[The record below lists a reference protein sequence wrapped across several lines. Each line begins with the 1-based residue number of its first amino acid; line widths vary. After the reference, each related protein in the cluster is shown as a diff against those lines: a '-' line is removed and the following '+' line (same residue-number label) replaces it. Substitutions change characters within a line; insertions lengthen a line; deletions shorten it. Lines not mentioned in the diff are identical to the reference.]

1 MIGRLGLVL
10 LVVTALAGTA
20 SAAGTKAGDP
30 QKRHNAA
37 DQAWAKAMRV
47 QRSDL
52 GAGDWRVEQLND
64 DDRGAPK
71 ACKDPDLS
79 DLVETGSAEEPDFS
93 RDGSVVGP
101 GSIVFQTERQLTTA
115 WNRLSRA
122 PFKECLI
129 WAFKQGA
136 AGSGVRVR
144 IVSSGP
150 VRIAKLA
157 PRYKTGRVNVVISG
171 PAATLKGRFTYYLAA
186 KGRASVVLMVISF
199 SKPLTPISESLER
212 RLATL
217 VAERLN
223 R

>member
-10 LVVTALAGTA
+10 LVVAALAGTA

-52 GAGDWRVEQLND
+52 GAGDWRVEPSND

-93 RDGSVVGP
+93 RDGSFVGS

-122 PFKECLI
+122 PFTECLI

-144 IVSSGP
+144 IVSTGP

-171 PAATLKGRFTYYLAA
+171 PAATLKGRFSYYLAA
-186 KGRASVVLMVISF
+186 KGRASVILMVISF
-199 SKPLTPISESLER
+199 GKPLTPISESLER

-217 VAERLN
+217 VAKRLN

>member
-1 MIGRLGLVL
+1 MFGRLGFLLLVL
-10 LVVTALAGTA
+10 AVCAGTA
-20 SAAGTKAGDP
+20 SAAGTKEGDP

-52 GAGDWRVEQLND
+52 GAGDWRVEASSD
-64 DDRGAPK
+64 DDHGVPK

-93 RDGSVVGP
+93 RDGSFVGS

-122 PFKECLI
+122 PFTECLV
-129 WAFKQGA
+129 WAFKKGA

-150 VRIAKLA
+150 ARIAKLA
-157 PRYKTGRVNVVISG
+157 PRYKTSRVNVVISG
-171 PAATLKGRFTYYLAA
+171 PAATVKGRFTYYLAA
-186 KGRASVVLMVISF
+186 KGRASVLLMVMSF
-199 SKPLTPISESLER
+199 GKPLTPISESLEH

-217 VAERLN
+217 VAKRLN